1 MSYHDQ
7 PYYKEFRDL
16 LTRIQS
22 AVAELKTEN
31 KRLSEENRE
40 FSQELTGVRRK
51 LSEAQN
57 EVERLNDELESAS
70 KPASKSSV
78 HPADDSLEDKDRSPG
93 ASRAAD
99 LFDGFDDNEKRILR
113 QQILDLIQRID
124 RHLDSAGTP

>member
-22 AVAELKTEN
+22 AVAELKTEK

-40 FSQELTGVRRK
+40 FSQELTRVRRQY
-51 LSEAQN
+51 SEAQS

-70 KPASKSSV
+70 QASA
-78 HPADDSLEDKDRSPG
+78 HPAAGSRQVKDHSSG
-93 ASRAAD
+93 ASGFVD

-124 RHLDSAGTP
+124 RHLDKTGTP